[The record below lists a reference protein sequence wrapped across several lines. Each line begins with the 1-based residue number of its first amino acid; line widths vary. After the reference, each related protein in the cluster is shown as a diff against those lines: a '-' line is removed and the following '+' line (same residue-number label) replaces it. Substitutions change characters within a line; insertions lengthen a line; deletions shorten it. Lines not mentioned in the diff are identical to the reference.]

1 MNALTIASKDQFF
14 EQLADAFSE
23 KIAKTEAKKIADFAR
38 QHYAH
43 IPLEELVSR
52 RFSDTYG
59 AVLAA
64 WQFLQKRSADETPV
78 SVFNPDLESDG

>member
-1 MNALTIASKDQFF
+1 MNALTIASKEQFF
-14 EQLADAFSE
+14 EQLADAFTD
-23 KIAKTEAKKIADFAR
+23 KLAKTEAKKVTEFAR

-64 WQFLQKRSADETPV
+64 WQFLQKRDAE
-78 SVFNPDLESDG
+78 